1 MRLKED
7 VANFKS
13 IIKNLEAEKR
23 QLEKQIEQLRMEE
36 RERVEVRLIQER
48 EREVQDSV
56 DADDGKSEIEL
67 KIM

>member
-23 QLEKQIEQLRMEE
+23 QLEKQVEQLRMEE
-36 RERVEVRLIQER
+36 TERVEVRLLQER
-48 EREVQDSV
+48 ENEVT
-56 DADDGKSEIEL
+56 
-67 KIM
+67 